1 MKSFVEC
8 GMAMQNFLMILLEIC
23 LILEF
28 ILLLTRI
35 TGFSGKK
42 KIITAMTVFL
52 VSFFLMFLLM
62 NDHRYCLGES
72 SYQPMLQ
79 GYPVSVFMT
88 VVIGLLL
95 YLCWAIRSERRRYHH
110 SLSYWSVNEAV
121 NDVPCGVCFSDPLGR
136 IVLCNTK
143 MQELSRIMTGSYLQD
158 YDALR
163 KAMNGRP
170 ESEGL
175 RRLSKDS
182 NVFYFPDGSVW
193 MFQEYSLQ
201 EPDCAGYLQTV
212 AVNVSEIYYN
222 GEKIRAN
229 NEKLEILNHK
239 LEEMYEKIGD
249 KIREQ
254 ETLAMKMQV
263 HDNFGRSLLSIRRI
277 LERKENQDKMDKQL
291 SALKHLV
298 YILTD
303 SSVENMEEL
312 CADTIRHAEELGI
325 YVQISGNF
333 PQHPSYRLLT
343 DRAIRECVT
352 NCARHAHGSTVLV
365 KIEKGANEYSI
376 RITNDGDAPE
386 KNAEEGGGLSAL
398 RKAAE
403 SEKCIM
409 QVSFSPEFCLVLKM
423 PLTERM
429 GFDGTDTDSR
439 RSEDHAEVF

>member
-1 MKSFVEC
+1 MNSFVEC
-8 GMAMQNFLMILLEIC
+8 SIAMQNFLMILLEIC
-23 LILEF
+23 LILEL
-28 ILLLTRI
+28 ILFLLRI
-35 TGFSGKK
+35 TCFSGKK
-42 KIITAMTVFL
+42 KVITTITVFA
-52 VSFFLMFLLM
+52 VSFALMVSLM
-62 NDHRYCLGES
+62 NEHRYSIGES
-72 SYQPMLQ
+72 AYQPMLQ
-79 GYPVSVFMT
+79 DYPASILAAGIVALTF
-88 VVIGLLL
+88 
-95 YLCWAIRSERRRYHH
+95 YLCWAIWKERYKYNH

-121 NDVPCGVCFSDPLGR
+121 DDVPCGVCFSDPLGR

-143 MQELSRIMTGSYLQD
+143 MHELSRIMIGSYLQD
-158 YDALR
+158 YEALR
-163 KAMNGRP
+163 KVINGGS
-170 ESEGL
+170 EAEGL
-175 RRLSKDS
+175 RRLNSDS
-182 NVFYFPDGSVW
+182 NVFYFPDDSVW
-193 MFQEYSLQ
+193 MFQEYRLQ

-277 LERKENQDKMDKQL
+277 LERKEKQDKMDKQL

-325 YVQISGNF
+325 YVQISGDF

-429 GFDGTDTDSR
+429 GVYGTDTDSR

>member
-1 MKSFVEC
+1 MTDFAEC
-8 GMAMQNFLMILLEIC
+8 SMAMQDFLMILLEIC
-23 LILEF
+23 LILEL
-28 ILLLTRI
+28 ILLLIRI
-35 TGFSGKK
+35 TCFYGKK
-42 KIITAMTVFL
+42 KIITAVTVFA
-52 VSFFLMFLLM
+52 VSFMLMGFLM
-62 NDHRYCLGES
+62 NDHRYCQGES
-72 SYQPMLQ
+72 AYQLMLRMC
-79 GYPVSVFMT
+79 PVSVLMAAM
-88 VVIGLLL
+88 VVLLL
-95 YLCWAIRSERRRYHH
+95 YLYWAIWRERRRYHH

-121 NDVPCGVCFSDPLGR
+121 DDVPCGVCFSDPLGR
-136 IVLCNTK
+136 IVLCNAK
-143 MQELSRIMTGSYLQD
+143 MHELSRIMTGS
-158 YDALR
+158 
-163 KAMNGRP
+163 
-170 ESEGL
+170 
-175 RRLSKDS
+175 
-182 NVFYFPDGSVW
+182 
-193 MFQEYSLQ
+193 
-201 EPDCAGYLQTV
+201 YLQTV

-277 LERKENQDKMDKQL
+277 LERKENQDKMDEQL

-409 QVSFSPEFCLVLKM
+409 QVSFSPEFCLVLKI

-429 GFDGTDTDSR
+429 GVYGTDTDSR